1 MIPYEVGQV
10 LHVLG
15 LTALWALVLA
25 GLPAL
30 IEWIGGDPQD

>member
-15 LTALWALVLA
+15 LTALWALVLVV
-25 GLPAL
+25 LPL
-30 IEWIGGDPQD
+30 VIEWIGGDPPD